1 MASPFVHLHVHS
13 HYSLMRGTERLEA
26 LAEAARERGM
36 DRFALTDT
44 NALYGFVFYRQI
56 CEEWGLTPIAGAEV
70 VEAETAPCAARA
82 VLLARG
88 REGYRS
94 LCHVLTARHLDPA
107 FSLER
112 AVREN
117 AASLVLLSAQRPL
130 LAALRDALPV
140 HAELVPG
147 REDRALLQWARA
159 SGIPAVAA
167 NDVHFIHRARHRIHH
182 TLRAIARNT
191 TLDRVPR
198 EDLVEPGRS
207 FLSGAE
213 MEARLAHAPEALENA
228 ARLGEECAVDWPMGK
243 TVLPSYPLE
252 RGEAFEILRSRCEAG
267 ILHRYGRAPALE
279 VRTRLTRELGVIRDK
294 GFADYFLIVG
304 AITSRTPRICGRGS
318 GAASIVAYLLG
329 ITHVDPVRHNLFFER
344 FLSPE
349 RKDPPDIDVDFAWD
363 ERDQIQLDVLAE
375 NGAPVRAAMVAN
387 HVAFRAKA
395 AIHEIAKVY
404 GLPEA
409 EIRNV
414 TRRLQGH
421 WGVEDPIEGLDRRP
435 RFRDVDFEPPWPEIL
450 AQAESLD
457 GQPRHL
463 AVHSGG
469 IVLVPGDLS
478 DHVPVEMAP
487 KGVPIVQWE
496 KDQVEEF
503 GLVKMDLLGNRSLA
517 VIRDAIQA
525 VKRNTGAEIDE
536 RAWNPIDDPAT
547 QRLMAAGDTI
557 GVFYAES
564 PSMRQLQRKAGKGD
578 FDHLVIHSSMIRP
591 AANSY
596 IREYVRR
603 LRGGAYDPLHPA
615 LRHTLDET
623 YGIMCYQEDI
633 TKVAME
639 LAGLS
644 LAQAEGM
651 RKALGQKRPVKP
663 LREYMKD
670 FYAGAAAR
678 GVAREV
684 TEKVWRM
691 ILSFAGY
698 SFCKP
703 HSASYA
709 LVSFRS
715 GWLRAHH
722 PAEFMAAVIS
732 NQGGYYDTF
741 AYISESRRMGLA
753 ILPPDVNESAREY
766 QGRGREVRV
775 GLMQLKGL
783 REDATAAL
791 LAERKRGGPFVSFS
805 DLRRRAALHP
815 SDAELLVKAGS
826 CDSIARGRTRAEL
839 LWQLHLDVAAPRGAR
854 APRATGTL
862 DLFAPQPF
870 ATPRARAYDR
880 ETMLRHE
887 VETLGFLLSAHPLE
901 PHERALRGRGV
912 IAAKDL
918 ARHAG
923 HRVSVLGWHVTS
935 KLVHAKDERLM
946 EFIGFED
953 TTALY
958 DATFFPDAY
967 RRFCHLLGA
976 HRPFLLTGRVEEDY
990 GVCSLTVDG
999 LTRL

>member
-1 MASPFVHLHVHS
+1 MASRFAHLHVHS
-13 HYSLMRGTERLEA
+13 HYSLMRGAERIEA

-56 CEEWGLTPIAGAEV
+56 CEEWGLQPIAGAEV
-70 VEAETAPCAARA
+70 VEASGASRPARA

-94 LCHVLTARHLDPA
+94 LCRVLTARHLDPR
-107 FSLER
+107 FSLVG
-112 AVREN
+112 AVRAN
-117 AASLVLLSAQRPL
+117 ASSLVLLSAERHVL
-130 LAALRDALPV
+130 SELRGALPV
-140 HAELVPG
+140 YAELVPG
-147 REDRALLQWARA
+147 RADRPLLAWARA
-159 SGIPAVAA
+159 EGIACVAT
-167 NDVHFIHRARHRIHH
+167 NDVHFVDRARHRIHH

-198 EDLVEPGRS
+198 DDLAEPERS
-207 FLSGAE
+207 FLSAEE
-213 MEARLAHAPEALENA
+213 MEARFPHAPEALENA
-228 ARLGEECAVDWPMGK
+228 VLLAEQCAIDWPMGK
-243 TVLPSYPLE
+243 TVFPSYPLE
-252 RGEAFEILRSRCEAG
+252 RGEAFEILRARCEAG
-267 ILHRYGRAPALE
+267 ILHRYGRAPGSE
-279 VRTRLTRELGVIRDK
+279 VRSRLDRELAVIREK
-294 GFADYFLIVG
+294 GFADYFLIVES
-304 AITSRTPRICGRGS
+304 ITSRTPRICGRGS

-387 HVAFRAKA
+387 HVGFRARA

-409 EIRNV
+409 EIVNV
-414 TRRLQGH
+414 TKRLRDH
-421 WGVEDPIEGLDRRP
+421 WGVEDPIDGMAGRA

-450 AQAESLD
+450 AQALALD
-457 GQPRHL
+457 GHPRHL

-469 IVLVPGDLS
+469 IVLVPDSLA
-478 DHVPVEMAP
+478 DHVPVEIAP

-496 KDQVEEF
+496 KDQVENF

-517 VIRDAIQA
+517 VIRDAIRA
-525 VKRNTGAEIDE
+525 VERNTGLRIDE

-547 QRLMAAGDTI
+547 QRLMETGDTI

-651 RKALGQKRPVKP
+651 RKALGQKRPLKP
-663 LREYMKD
+663 LRAYMAD
-670 FYAGAAAR
+670 FYAGAAGR
-678 GVAREV
+678 GVTREV
-684 TEKVWRM
+684 IDKVWHM

-715 GWLRAHH
+715 AWLRAHH

-732 NQGGYYDTF
+732 NRGGYFDTF
-741 AYISESRRMGLA
+741 AYVSESRRMGLK
-753 ILPPDVNESAREY
+753 ISPPDVNASAREY
-766 QGRGREVRV
+766 TGSGRHVRV

-783 REDATAAL
+783 HEEAAAGIVAARERD
-791 LAERKRGGPFVSFS
+791 GSFAS
-805 DLRRRAALHP
+805 FADLRRRAALHP
-815 SDAELLVKAGS
+815 SDTELLVKGGA

-839 LWQLHLDVAAPRGAR
+839 LWELYVETAAPRPTA
-854 APRATGTL
+854 TL
-862 DLFAPQPF
+862 DLFAPTPID
-870 ATPRARAYDR
+870 TPRAAAYDR

-887 VETLGFLLSAHPLE
+887 VEALGFLLSAHPLE
-901 PHERALRGRGV
+901 PHERAMRGRGV

-918 ARHAG
+918 ERHVG
-923 HRVSVLGWHVTS
+923 ERVTVLGWHVTS
-935 KLVHAKDERLM
+935 KLVHSKDERLM

-967 RRFCHLLGA
+967 DRFCHLLSSHA
-976 HRPFLLTGRVEEDY
+976 PYLLTGRVEEDF
-990 GVCSLTVDG
+990 GVCTLTVERVE
-999 LTRL
+999 RL